1 MLLWRLIFYVRSR
14 LSKQEQRTSW
24 QYKMACILLHYQV
37 QIPEFFWRSGRRGR
51 IFFWRNCPNLFP
63 GRKRHKGQRL
73 GWLACS
79 PKKKISLFLIFN
91 TENLTYMQID
101 PSSWMTPTLSKTTP
115 YTSLF
120 PKPNLGHS
128 TMWKWYEPE
137 FSRGKGGPGPQD
149 IFPLDSRMLI
159 RKFDLS
165 YWYIKSKFDRWKS
178 IIFFQD
184 PWEEITIK

>member
-14 LSKQEQRTSW
+14 LSEQEQRTSW

-51 IFFWRNCPNLFP
+51 IFFGAIVRICSLAESYMWA
-63 GRKRHKGQRL
+63 KGWD
-73 GWLACS
+73 GS
-79 PKKKISLFLIFN
+79 PVHLKKISLFLIFN
-91 TENLTYMQID
+91 SENLTYMQID
-101 PSSWMTPTLSKTTP
+101 PSSWMTPPLSKTTP
-115 YTSLF
+115 YTSLC

-159 RKFDLS
+159 RKFDLN
-165 YWYIKSKFDRWKS
+165 YWYIKSKFNPWK
-178 IIFFQD
+178 
-184 PWEEITIK
+184 